1 MRSLKSPEAVA
12 AYINLLAA
20 IVTLI
25 AACASQHDEPAGT
38 TQQIV
43 VNTNTT
49 NVTNEPSFSAS
60 SSTPTHIR
68 TRTTYQARLI
78 GHWRARGAARP
89 NSSRGNAAHTRCPN
103 GHPSAPVRFG
113 GSSGMS
119 VGGHGLRTGVSVRF
133 GHRLGLRGTSDLR

>member
-25 AACASQHDEPAGT
+25 AACASQHDEPAGK

-49 NVTNEPSFSAS
+49 NVTNEPALCLQQYPHPHQNQNHIS
-60 SSTPTHIR
+60 SQTH
-68 TRTTYQARLI
+68 
-78 GHWRARGAARP
+78 RP
-89 NSSRGNAAHTRCPN
+89 LPCTW
-103 GHPSAPVRFG
+103 G
-113 GSSGMS
+113 GSSKQLAGI
-119 VGGHGLRTGVSVRF
+119 G
-133 GHRLGLRGTSDLR
+133 